1 MAPAK
6 KLFLMETIWSRF
18 NPAYKFVMEQ
28 IGAGKIGEVYHVDAK
43 FGLDLSNV
51 ERLLKKASGG
61 GVMLDL
67 GVYTLNAISMVYNNQ
82 EPLAMSALKV
92 AVMFYTFMC
101 SS

>member
-1 MAPAK
+1 
-6 KLFLMETIWSRF
+6 
-18 NPAYKFVMEQ
+18 MEQ

-82 EPLAMSALKV
+82 EPLDIKATGHVSTEGEEGGCDFVLV
-92 AVMFYTFMC
+92 
-101 SS
+101 